1 MEFNLQSD
9 FKPAGDQ
16 PQAIETLVNG
26 VEEKHKHQVL
36 LGITGSGKTFAMA
49 NVVQKLQRPTLVIA
63 HNKTLAAQLYN
74 EFQNFFPENAVEYF
88 VSYYDYYQPE
98 AYVPSRDL
106 YIEKDTALNDDLDR
120 LRLSATRSL
129 LERRDVLIVASVSC
143 IYGIGSPE
151 KYEKML
157 LIFKVGESLSRQV
170 ILARLVELLY
180 TRNDID
186 FHRGT
191 FRVRGD
197 VIDIYLA
204 ESESAIRV
212 ELFGDEIESLVRFD
226 PLTGKKQMSYQH
238 FVIYPASHYVA
249 PAEHVPETLRLIREE
264 LRERL
269 EDLHANNKILE
280 AQRLLQRTEYDLEMI
295 EQTGS
300 CSGIENYSRIMDR
313 RAAGTP
319 PATLL
324 NYFPDDSLIFVDES
338 HMTLPQLRAMYRGDY
353 SRKSTLVEHGFRL
366 PSAVDNR
373 PLQFPEFVEFPQRL
387 IYVSATPGDYEM
399 EQTEGQMAELVV
411 RPTGLLEPVIEIR
424 PVLGQ
429 VDDMLHEIRLRAKRK
444 ERVLVT
450 TLTKRMAEDLTEYY
464 HDLDVRVRYMHS
476 DVDVVERTQILHDL
490 RAGEF
495 DVLVGINLLREGLDL
510 PEVSLVGIFDADKEG
525 FLRSVRSL
533 VQTSGRASRNAN
545 GLVIMY
551 ADRVTA
557 SMQITLD
564 LTEKRRKKQEAYN
577 KKHDIIPKTI
587 FRKIAPSFAPVELN
601 EMLERDSYAA
611 EETPVYETI
620 INTEEKIAGF
630 EAEMHEAAESLE
642 FERAAELRDRI
653 NELRGQIEKG

>member
-1 MEFNLQSD
+1 MEFNLQSE
-9 FKPAGDQ
+9 FKPSGDQ
-16 PQAIETLVNG
+16 PQAIEALVNG
-26 VEEKHKHQVL
+26 VEKKQKHQVL

-49 NVVQKLQRPTLVIA
+49 NVVQNLQRPTLVIA

-74 EFQNFFPENAVEYF
+74 EFQAFFPENAVEYF

-157 LIFKVGESLSRQV
+157 LIFKVGERFSRQV

-226 PLTGKKQMSYQH
+226 PLTGKKQISYQH

-249 PAEHVPETLRLIREE
+249 PAEHIPETLRLIREE

-300 CSGIENYSRIMDR
+300 CSGIENYSRIIDR

-338 HMTLPQLRAMYRGDY
+338 HMTLPQLRAMNRGDF

-373 PLQFPEFVEFPQRL
+373 PLQFPEFVEFPQTK
-387 IYVSATPGDYEM
+387 IYVSATPGDYEL

-411 RPTGLLEPVIEIR
+411 RPTGLLEPIIEIR

-429 VDDMLHEIRLRAKRK
+429 VDDILHEIRMRTNRN
-444 ERVLVT
+444 ERVLIT

-464 HDLDVRVRYMHS
+464 DDLDVRVRYMHS

-533 VQTSGRASRNAN
+533 IQTCGRASRNAN
-545 GLVIMY
+545 GRVIMY
-551 ADRVTA
+551 ADKITA
-557 SMQITLD
+557 SMQIALD
-564 LTEKRRKKQEAYN
+564 LTDERRQKQEAYN
-577 KKHDIIPKTI
+577 QKHGIVPKTI
-587 FRKIAPSFAPVELN
+587 FRKIAPSLAPVKLN
-601 EMLERDSYAA
+601 EMLESGPYVA
-611 EETPVYETI
+611 EETPVYETV
-620 INTEEKIAGF
+620 INLEEKIAEF
-630 EAEMHEAAESLE
+630 EEEMREAAESLE

-653 NELRGQIEKG
+653 AELREKIEKD

>member
-1 MEFNLQSD
+1 MEFNLQSE
-9 FKPAGDQ
+9 FKPSGDQ
-16 PQAIETLVNG
+16 PQAIEALVNG
-26 VEEKHKHQVL
+26 VEEKQKHQVL

-49 NVVQKLQRPTLVIA
+49 NVVQNLQRPTLVIA

-74 EFQNFFPENAVEYF
+74 EFQAFFPENAVEYF

-157 LIFKVGESLSRQV
+157 LIFKVGERFSRQV

-226 PLTGKKQMSYQH
+226 PLTGKKQISYQH

-249 PAEHVPETLRLIREE
+249 PAEHIPETLRLIREE

-300 CSGIENYSRIMDR
+300 CSGIENYSRIIDR

-338 HMTLPQLRAMYRGDY
+338 HMTLPQLRAMNRGDF

-373 PLQFPEFVEFPQRL
+373 PLQFPEFVEFPQTK
-387 IYVSATPGDYEM
+387 IYVSATPGDYEL

-411 RPTGLLEPVIEIR
+411 RPTGLLEPIIEIR

-429 VDDMLHEIRLRAKRK
+429 VDDILHEIRMRAKRN
-444 ERVLVT
+444 ERVLIT

-464 HDLDVRVRYMHS
+464 DDLDVRVRYMHS

-533 VQTSGRASRNAN
+533 IQTCGRASRNAN
-545 GLVIMY
+545 GRVIMY
-551 ADRVTA
+551 ADKITA
-557 SMQITLD
+557 SMQIALD
-564 LTEKRRKKQEAYN
+564 LTDERRQKQEAYN
-577 KKHDIIPKTI
+577 QKHGIVPKTI
-587 FRKIAPSFAPVELN
+587 FRKIAPSLAPVKLN
-601 EMLERDSYAA
+601 EMLESGPYVA
-611 EETPVYETI
+611 EETPVYETV
-620 INTEEKIAGF
+620 INLEEKIAEF
-630 EAEMHEAAESLE
+630 EEEMREAAESLE

-653 NELRGQIEKG
+653 AELREKIEKD